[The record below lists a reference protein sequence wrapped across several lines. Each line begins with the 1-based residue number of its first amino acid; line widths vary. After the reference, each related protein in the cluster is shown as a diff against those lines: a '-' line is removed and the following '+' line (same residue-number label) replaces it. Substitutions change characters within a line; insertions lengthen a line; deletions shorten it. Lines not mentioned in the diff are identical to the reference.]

1 MNGLTTA
8 STCAI
13 DIGFANA
20 PSGVGDFFSSVFKVA
35 A

>member
-8 STCAI
+8 NTW
-13 DIGFANA
+13 DIVIGLANA
-20 PSGVGDFFSSVFKVA
+20 PSGVGLLPRTRLIVA